1 MTSIQ
6 KWYTTHLPQE
16 ELDRLISTTCLGEA
30 LSILKQHA
38 KVPPV
43 KSNDLTAIALA
54 HAQLA
59 GYQKAIDDLIALS
72 APRNRKQLAPL
83 PTEWSYLN
91 PDT

>member
-16 ELDRLISTTCLGEA
+16 ELDRLITTTCLGEA
-30 LSILKQHA
+30 LDILKQHA

-43 KSNDLTAIALA
+43 KSNDLTAIALS

-59 GYQKAIDDLIALS
+59 GYQKAIDDLLALA

-83 PTEWSYLN
+83 PTEWSHLN
-91 PDT
+91 PDN